1 MSRAGDRS
9 GRFVVLAMYVAITL
23 LSGFLGVLVA
33 VFGPA
38 DLQPVRLFGL
48 VTLQP
53 TPLGLAIYGAVTVA
67 VVLGVPLV
75 AVVALS
81 RRRNVGGHD

>member
-1 MSRAGDRS
+1 
-9 GRFVVLAMYVAITL
+9 MYVAITL

-38 DLQPVRLFGL
+38 NLRPVRLLGVVVL
-48 VTLQP
+48 EP
-53 TPLGLAIYGAVTVA
+53 TPLGLALYGAITVG

-75 AVVALS
+75 GVSILS
-81 RRRNVGGHD
+81 RFRETDRPE